1 MEVFFMSDFKEI
13 NITELTA
20 SPYNLFNKDWA
31 LLTAGNYLKNLG
43 ADIIFR
49 TPGPR

>member
-20 SPYNLFNKDWA
+20 SPYNLLIKIGPC
-31 LLTAGNYLKNLG
+31 LQQEIQKNL
-43 ADIIFR
+43 IQ
-49 TPGPR
+49 